1 MLRLAQSLAAACL
14 ALASVALPVV
24 AAPDEAWPP
33 AIEDNSFLVEEAY
46 NQGAGVVQWIFAF
59 QQFRP
64 GGAWYNA
71 FTTEWP
77 APDQTNQL
85 SLTVPYIAETERLP
99 SGWGDIS
106 LNYRYQALAGGER
119 GWWFAPRL
127 TAILPTGDWRK
138 GLGNGAPGVQIGAP
152 FSRRFTRGFAMTL
165 NAAAQY
171 VPLARGTAA
180 DGSSF
185 KADAWGVSEG
195 VSLLW
200 LVSPRFNLM
209 LEAVATQD
217 RVAVDDGRTGDVR
230 VAFASPS
237 FRWAINFEGGQ
248 LVLGAAVPIGL
259 TEASPDWSAL
269 CYVSWES
276 ALWTPKSP
284 ARSAISHAE

>member
-1 MLRLAQSLAAACL
+1 MVRFAQSPAAAFL
-14 ALASVALPVV
+14 VMASVALPVG

-46 NQGAGVVQWIFAF
+46 NQEAGVVQWIFTF

-64 GGAWYNA
+64 SGTWYDA

-77 APDQTNQL
+77 VPDQTNQL

-127 TAILPTGDWRK
+127 SALLPTGEWRDD
-138 GLGNGAPGVQIGAP
+138 LGNGAPGVQIGLP

-165 NAAAQY
+165 NASGQY
-171 VPLARGTAA
+171 VPLARGTAE

-185 KADAWGVSEG
+185 KADTWGISEG
-195 VSLLW
+195 ISLVW
-200 LVSPRFNLM
+200 LASPRFNLM
-209 LEAVATQD
+209 LEALATQD
-217 RVAVDDGRTGDVR
+217 RVAVDDGRTEVVR
-230 VAFASPS
+230 IAVASPS
-237 FRWAINFEGGQ
+237 FRWAVNFERGQ

-269 CYVSWES
+269 FYVSWES

-284 ARSAISHAE
+284 APSAISRAE

>member
-1 MLRLAQSLAAACL
+1 VRRP
-14 ALASVALPVV
+14 LASSAAFV
-24 AAPDEAWPP
+24 AAMVSLPLSATAGSDEPWPP

-46 NQGAGVVQWIFAF
+46 NQEAGVVQWVFSF

-64 GGAWYNA
+64 SRAWYDA

-77 APDQTNQL
+77 VPDQTNQL

-127 TAILPTGDWRK
+127 TAILPTGKWRE
-138 GLGNGAPGVQIGAP
+138 GLGSGAPGVQLGLP
-152 FSRRFTRGFAMTL
+152 FSRRFTRGFSMTL
-165 NAAAQY
+165 NAAGQY
-171 VPLARGTAA
+171 IPLARGTAA
-180 DGSSF
+180 DGSTF
-185 KADAWGVSEG
+185 KADLWGVSEG
-195 VSLLW
+195 LSLIW

-217 RVAVDDGRTGDVR
+217 RVAVDDGRTENVS
-230 VAFASPS
+230 VALASPS
-237 FRWAINFEGGQ
+237 FRWAINFRSGQ

-259 TEASPDWSAL
+259 TDASPDWSAL
-269 CYVSWES
+269 FYLSWES
-276 ALWTPKSP
+276 ALWTP
-284 ARSAISHAE
+284 

>member
-1 MLRLAQSLAAACL
+1 MIRRTWRPAAVAL
-14 ALASVALPVV
+14 GLASVSSLAL

-46 NQGAGVVQWIFAF
+46 NQEAGVVQWIFTF

-64 GGAWYNA
+64 SGAWFDN

-77 APDQTNQL
+77 VPDQTNQL

-99 SGWGDIS
+99 SGWGDVS

-127 TAILPTGDWRK
+127 SAILPTGNWRD
-138 GLGNGAPGVQIGAP
+138 GLGRGAPGVQIGLP

-165 NAAAQY
+165 NAAGLY
-171 VPLARGTAA
+171 VPLARGEAE

-195 VSLLW
+195 ISLVW
-200 LVSPRFNLM
+200 LASPRFNLM

-217 RVAVDDGRTGDVR
+217 RVAVDDGRTANVS
-230 VAFASPS
+230 VALASPS
-237 FRWAINFEGGQ
+237 FRWAINFRSGQ

-259 TEASPDWSAL
+259 TDASPDWSAL
-269 CYVSWES
+269 FYVSWES
-276 ALWTPKSP
+276 AIWTPKAAP
-284 ARSAISHAE
+284 

>member
-1 MLRLAQSLAAACL
+1 MIRRTWRPAAVAL
-14 ALASVALPVV
+14 GLASVSSLAL

-46 NQGAGVVQWIFAF
+46 NQEAGVVQWIFTF

-64 GGAWYNA
+64 SGAWYDA

-77 APDQTNQL
+77 VPDQTNQL

-99 SGWGDIS
+99 SGWGDVS

-127 TAILPTGDWRK
+127 SAILPTGNWRD
-138 GLGNGAPGVQIGAP
+138 GLGRGAPGVQIGLP

-165 NAAAQY
+165 NAAGLY
-171 VPLARGTAA
+171 VPLARGEAE

-195 VSLLW
+195 ISLVW
-200 LVSPRFNLM
+200 LASPRFNLM

-217 RVAVDDGRTGDVR
+217 RVAVDDGRTANVS
-230 VAFASPS
+230 VALASPS
-237 FRWAINFEGGQ
+237 FRWAINFRSGQ

-259 TEASPDWSAL
+259 TDASPDWSAL
-269 CYVSWES
+269 FYVSWES
-276 ALWTPKSP
+276 AIWTPKAAP
-284 ARSAISHAE
+284 

>member
-1 MLRLAQSLAAACL
+1 MIRRTRWPAAAVLALVSVFPL
-14 ALASVALPVV
+14 ALA
-24 AAPDEAWPP
+24 APEEAWPP

-46 NQGAGVVQWIFAF
+46 NQEAGVVQWIFTF

-64 GGAWYNA
+64 SGAWYDA

-77 APDQTNQL
+77 VPDQTNQL
-85 SLTVPYIAETERLP
+85 SLTIPYIAETERLP
-99 SGWGDIS
+99 SGWGDVS

-127 TAILPTGDWRK
+127 SAILPTGNWRQD
-138 GLGNGAPGVQIGAP
+138 LGNGAPGVQIGFP

-165 NAAAQY
+165 NAAGQY
-171 VPLARGTAA
+171 VPLARGEAA
-180 DGSSF
+180 DGRSF

-195 VSLLW
+195 VSLVW

-217 RVAVDDGRTGDVR
+217 RVAVDDGRTENVS
-230 VAFASPS
+230 VALASPS
-237 FRWAINFEGGQ
+237 FRWAINFRSGQ

-259 TEASPDWSAL
+259 TEASPDWSML
-269 CYVSWES
+269 FYVSWES
-276 ALWTPKSP
+276 ALWTP
-284 ARSAISHAE
+284 RSSTTE

>member
-1 MLRLAQSLAAACL
+1 VIRSTLWSAAAIL
-14 ALASVALPVV
+14 ALALAVLPAA
-24 AAPDEAWPP
+24 AAPDESWPP

-46 NQGAGVVQWIFAF
+46 NQGAGVVQWIVAF

-64 GGAWYNA
+64 SGAWYDA

-85 SLTVPYIAETERLP
+85 SLTIPYIAETERLP

-127 TAILPTGDWRK
+127 TAILPTGEWRDD
-138 GLGNGAPGVQIGAP
+138 LGNGAPGMQIGLP

-165 NAAAQY
+165 NASGQY
-171 VPLARGTAA
+171 VPLSRGTAE
-180 DGSSF
+180 DGSAF

-195 VSLLW
+195 LSLVW
-200 LVSPRFNLM
+200 LASSRFNLM

-217 RVAVDDGRTGDVR
+217 RVAVDDGRTENVS
-230 VAFASPS
+230 VALASPS
-237 FRWAINFEGGQ
+237 FRWAINFRSGQ

-259 TEASPDWSAL
+259 TDASPDWSAL
-269 CYVSWES
+269 FYCSWES
-276 ALWTPKSP
+276 ALWTPKAAP
-284 ARSAISHAE
+284 

>member
-1 MLRLAQSLAAACL
+1 MIRRTRWPAALAL
-14 ALASVALPVV
+14 ALASVSSLAL

-46 NQGAGVVQWIFAF
+46 NQEAGVVQWIFTF

-64 GGAWYNA
+64 SGAWYDA

-77 APDQTNQL
+77 VPDQTNQL
-85 SLTVPYIAETERLP
+85 SLTIPYIAETERLP
-99 SGWGDIS
+99 SGWGDVS

-127 TAILPTGDWRK
+127 SAILPTGNWRQD
-138 GLGNGAPGVQIGAP
+138 LGNGAPGVQIGFP

-165 NAAAQY
+165 NAAGQY
-171 VPLARGTAA
+171 VPLARGEAA
-180 DGSSF
+180 NGRSF

-195 VSLLW
+195 ISLVW
-200 LVSPRFNLM
+200 LASPRFNLM

-217 RVAVDDGRTGDVR
+217 RVAVDDGRTENVS
-230 VAFASPS
+230 VALASPS
-237 FRWAINFEGGQ
+237 FRWAINFRSGQ

-259 TEASPDWSAL
+259 TDASPDWSAL
-269 CYVSWES
+269 FYCSWES
-276 ALWTPKSP
+276 ALWTPKAAP
-284 ARSAISHAE
+284 

>member
-1 MLRLAQSLAAACL
+1 MGAMIRRTWRPAAVAL
-14 ALASVALPVV
+14 GLASVSSLAL

-46 NQGAGVVQWIFAF
+46 NQEAGVVQWIFTF

-64 GGAWYNA
+64 SGAWFDN

-77 APDQTNQL
+77 VPDQTNQL

-99 SGWGDIS
+99 SGWGDVS

-127 TAILPTGDWRK
+127 SAILPTGSWRDD
-138 GLGNGAPGVQIGAP
+138 LGNGAPGVQIGLP

-165 NAAAQY
+165 NASGQY
-171 VPLARGTAA
+171 VPLSRGTAE

-185 KADAWGVSEG
+185 KADACGVSEG
-195 VSLLW
+195 ISLVW
-200 LVSPRFNLM
+200 LASPRFNLM

-217 RVAVDDGRTGDVR
+217 RVAVDDGRTANVS
-230 VAFASPS
+230 VALASPS
-237 FRWAINFEGGQ
+237 FRWAINFRSGQ

-259 TEASPDWSAL
+259 TDASPDWSAL
-269 CYVSWES
+269 FYVSWES
-276 ALWTPKSP
+276 AIWTPKAAP
-284 ARSAISHAE
+284 

>member
-1 MLRLAQSLAAACL
+1 MGAMIRRTWRPAAVAL
-14 ALASVALPVV
+14 GLASVSSLAL

-46 NQGAGVVQWIFAF
+46 NQEAGVVQWIFTF

-64 GGAWYNA
+64 SGAWFDN

-77 APDQTNQL
+77 VPDQTNQL

-99 SGWGDIS
+99 SGWGDVS

-127 TAILPTGDWRK
+127 SAILPTGNWRD
-138 GLGNGAPGVQIGAP
+138 GLGRGAPGVQIGLP

-165 NAAAQY
+165 NAAGLY
-171 VPLARGTAA
+171 VPLARGEAE

-195 VSLLW
+195 ISLVW
-200 LVSPRFNLM
+200 LASPRFNLM

-217 RVAVDDGRTGDVR
+217 RVAVDDGRTANVS
-230 VAFASPS
+230 VALASPS
-237 FRWAINFEGGQ
+237 FRWAINFRSGQ

-259 TEASPDWSAL
+259 TDASPDWSAL
-269 CYVSWES
+269 FYVSWES
-276 ALWTPKSP
+276 AIWTPKAAP
-284 ARSAISHAE
+284 

>member
-1 MLRLAQSLAAACL
+1 MGAMIRRTWRPAAVAL
-14 ALASVALPVV
+14 GLASVSSLAL

-46 NQGAGVVQWIFAF
+46 NQEAGVVQWIFSF

-64 GGAWYNA
+64 SGAWYDA

-85 SLTVPYIAETERLP
+85 SLTIPYIAETERLP
-99 SGWGDIS
+99 SGWGDVS

-127 TAILPTGDWRK
+127 SAILPTGNWRD
-138 GLGNGAPGVQIGAP
+138 GLGRGAPGVQIGLP

-165 NAAAQY
+165 NAAGQY
-171 VPLARGTAA
+171 IPLAHGEAA
-180 DGSSF
+180 DGSAF

-195 VSLLW
+195 LSLVW
-200 LVSPRFNLM
+200 LASSRFNLM

-217 RVAVDDGRTGDVR
+217 RVAVDDGRTENVS
-230 VAFASPS
+230 VALASPS
-237 FRWAINFEGGQ
+237 FRWAINFRSGQ

-259 TEASPDWSAL
+259 TDASPDWSAL
-269 CYVSWES
+269 FYCSWES
-276 ALWTPKSP
+276 ALWTPKAAP
-284 ARSAISHAE
+284 